1 MDTSN
6 KHCAGVSSDASG
18 NDSHA
23 KEELTWQQQ
32 PFERKRLNMLRG
44 PCVVCVCV
52 YIFWQSPQPCLPLLR
67 LCPAAWSVAGQ

>member
-44 PCVVCVCV
+44 PCVVCVCLAAAR
-52 YIFWQSPQPCLPLLR
+52 FCFSHLLSFPPLAFDVSDM
-67 LCPAAWSVAGQ
+67 LC